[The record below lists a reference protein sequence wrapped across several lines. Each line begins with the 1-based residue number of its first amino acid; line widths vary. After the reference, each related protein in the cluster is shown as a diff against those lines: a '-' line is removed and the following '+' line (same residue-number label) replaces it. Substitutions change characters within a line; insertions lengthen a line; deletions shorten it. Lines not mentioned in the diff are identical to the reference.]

1 MSDPFVPILPAP
13 AGPPHPRWRLA
24 WFGAVAFVAMF
35 GLASLVLWLTAPGE
49 SWWAI
54 DLDLILDAG
63 SRLLKGEPLYADP
76 KFLYPPAAAVI
87 GASLAWADPIL
98 LSIIYAAAKVVLVIV
113 CVNRVLREWPVG
125 AQLLAIVGVATCLPF
140 MHDVML
146 GNVNTLLVAAAFIA
160 LYAPDR
166 PRSGIAL
173 GVMAALFA
181 KPLIVPILLFLV
193 VRRRRTALGGIVAG
207 LVVTAAATLVV
218 GIVIGPG
225 AYVDWLQALQA
236 GSRYA
241 GPFAGNHGV
250 TAIAPE
256 LWLPVALVTG
266 LALLVIVVAGSRP
279 AAVTWAVT
287 SGILLAP
294 YAGTYAALPIVLALP
309 VLGPLMP
316 VVALAIVGLSPVAT
330 TYLLPV
336 YAGAILLASLRAARH
351 WAGARTTG

>member
-1 MSDPFVPILPAP
+1 MSDPFVPILRAP

-87 GASLAWADPIL
+87 GASLAWADPTL

-113 CVNRVLREWPVG
+113 CVNRVLRGWPAG
-125 AQLLAIVGVATCLPF
+125 ARLLAIAGVATCLPF

-181 KPLIVPILLFLV
+181 KPLIVPILLLLLI
-193 VRRRRTALGGIVAG
+193 RRPRTAGGA
-207 LVVTAAATLVV
+207 AAATVLVTLAAAV
-218 GIVIGPG
+218 VAGPG
-225 AYVDWLQALQA
+225 SYLAWIDALRA
-236 GSRYA
+236 GARYA
-241 GPFAGNHGV
+241 APFAGNHGI
-250 TAIAPE
+250 TAIAPD
-256 LWLPVALVTG
+256 LWLPVAVATVIGLV
-266 LALLVIVVAGSRP
+266 LVIVRGSWP
-279 AAVTWAVT
+279 TAVTWAVT

-294 YAGTYAALPIVLALP
+294 YAGTYAALPVVLALP

-316 VVALAIVGLSPVAT
+316 LAALAIVGLSPVAT

-351 WAGARTTG
+351 RAGAQTTG